1 MTRYASTTDLG
12 RLGVATQALSG
23 LDAATRE
30 DALDACSSLA
40 DGYLSG
46 RYTLPLSAWADDLRL
61 HVAGMAAFRLLAARG
76 YDPNRG
82 ADAAIRMLWD
92 DAIRWLERV
101 SSGSVTPA
109 GIVDATPEE
118 QEEIPHVAA
127 VTNASRGWCRR

>member
-30 DALDACSSLA
+30 DALDACSALA

-46 RYTLPLSAWADDLRL
+46 RYTLPLSAWGDDLRL

>member
-1 MTRYASTTDLG
+1 MPRYATTTDLARIG
-12 RLGVATQALSG
+12 I
-23 LDAATRE
+23 AANTLASIETAAKE

-46 RYTLPLSAWADDLRL
+46 RYTLPLSAWGDDLRL

-82 ADAAIRMLWD
+82 ADAAIRLLWE

-101 SSGSVTPA
+101 AAGTVTPA
-109 GIVDATPEE
+109 GITDATLEE
-118 QEEIPHVAA
+118 AEELPSFAM
-127 VTNASRGWCRR
+127 VTNTSRGWQRR

>member
-1 MTRYASTTDLG
+1 MPRYATTTDLARIG
-12 RLGVATQALSG
+12 IASNALAS
-23 LDAATRE
+23 LDTAAKE

-76 YDPNRG
+76 YNPQVANDEV
-82 ADAAIRMLWD
+82 IRLLWE

-101 SSGSVTPA
+101 AAGTITPA
-109 GIVDATPEE
+109 GISQD
-118 QEEIPHVAA
+118 
-127 VTNASRGWCRR
+127 